1 MDKVLIDALKVE
13 ASIGIFEWEQRIRQ
27 QVVLDLE
34 LGTDARKA
42 AASDDIADTIDY
54 KAVAKR
60 VAELAGEGRWG
71 LVERLAEAVAACL
84 RGEFA
89 IPWVRVTLR
98 KPGAVTGAAAVGI
111 VIERG
116 NE

>member
-1 MDKVLIDALKVE
+1 MDRVLIDALKVE

-34 LGTDARKA
+34 LGTDTRKA
-42 AASDDIADTIDY
+42 AASDDIADAVDY

-60 VAELAGEGRWG
+60 ISELAGEGRWG

-84 RGEFA
+84 REEFGL
-89 IPWVRVTLR
+89 PWVRVTLR

-111 VIERG
+111 TIERG
-116 NE
+116 DE